1 MGLVTKIVKIVA
13 GTAVVGTAAGVV
25 TKKLRKAKKAKEDPN
40 AELLR
45 TFEAF
50 QKECLKSDES
60 VLKAIDLLDELE
72 KEMDKM
78 VGAEPE
84 KVSTYIESSLQEVGA

>member
-1 MGLVTKIVKIVA
+1 MGLVTKIVKVVA
-13 GTAVVGTAAGVV
+13 GIAVVGTAAGVAA
-25 TKKLRKAKKAKEDPN
+25 KKLRKAKKAKEDPN

-60 VLKAIDLLDELE
+60 VLKAIELLDDLE

-78 VGAEPE
+78 VGADPE
-84 KVSTYIESSLQEVGA
+84 KINIEIRETFQEVGA